1 MLKLLLFYMVSLVSQ
16 KDCCQEFFGGQNLF
30 PFLIQ
35 NLFPFLIQLS
45 PYLSECVGLFVR
57 DLSL

>member
-35 NLFPFLIQLS
+35 LS